1 MKSLVHSPSSKSE
14 NHTPNPYPSNEI
26 DTHLKITPK
35 KTKNGKFC
43 YKIVLS
49 SICRKKKLANKSR
62 TKKIPHNVLAIDF
75 VQICRSRI
83 LGSQILT
90 FQHLLRPH
98 HGNGADLQAS
108 LQSQKIQ
115 TSWPHH
121 AKKSDSASINFNSH
135 IINVVHGVASPCKER
150 RVILLLLTLILISLM
165 WLTGWCDHPQVIQG
179 VAGHLMELPG
189 TPVILGFFLK
199 KKN

>member
-1 MKSLVHSPSSKSE
+1 
-14 NHTPNPYPSNEI
+14 
-26 DTHLKITPK
+26 
-35 KTKNGKFC
+35 
-43 YKIVLS
+43 
-49 SICRKKKLANKSR
+49 
-62 TKKIPHNVLAIDF
+62 
-75 VQICRSRI
+75 

-179 VAGHLMELPG
+179 VAGHLMELPA
-189 TPVILGFFLK
+189 TPVILGFFFK
-199 KKN
+199 KKIKLIFFFFFKKNKGGNFGLISIRIHMLLPN